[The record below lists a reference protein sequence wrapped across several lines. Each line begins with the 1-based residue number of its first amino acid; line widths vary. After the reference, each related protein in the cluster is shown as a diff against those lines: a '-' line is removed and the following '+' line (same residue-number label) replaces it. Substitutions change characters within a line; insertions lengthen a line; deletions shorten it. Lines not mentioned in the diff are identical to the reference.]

1 MTALSS
7 MIGCAWLALA
17 LAAGVPAAAAGDA
30 VPGPNAGN
38 FGDPAQLVQGA
49 AEGLL
54 KDLDANRDAYRK
66 DPKALRQLVDK
77 HLLAHFDLP
86 YSARLVLGIHNRDI
100 TADQR
105 QRFIEA
111 FENALLQNYGSALVE
126 FTANRLKVLPSHV
139 DPNEKST
146 TVRTEIRR
154 DEGDTVQVDYTLH
167 MTPEG
172 WKAWDVVIQGISY
185 VKSFRDDVGA
195 QIDQQGIEAVI
206 QRLEKGGK
214 PAAISAQ
221 GTKKS

>member
-1 MTALSS
+1 MRALSTT
-7 MIGCAWLALA
+7 IVCAWLTL
-17 LAAGVPAAAAGDA
+17 AAAGA
-30 VPGPNAGN
+30 GPARAGAGDPVGANAAN
-38 FGDPAQLVQGA
+38 FGDPAQLVQSS

-66 DPKALRQLVDK
+66 DPKQLRQLVDK
-77 HLLAHFDLP
+77 HLLAHFDMP

-100 TADQR
+100 TPEQR

-111 FENALLQNYGSALVE
+111 FENSLLQNYGSALIE
-126 FTANRLKVLPSHV
+126 FTANRLKVFPSHV

-195 QIDQQGIEAVI
+195 QIDQQGFEAVI
-206 QRLEKGGK
+206 ERLEKGGK
-214 PAAISAQ
+214 PAAVGAQ
-221 GTKKS
+221 GAKKS